1 MHRNLRSR
9 IATYVVAL
17 AMLFTGGMASAAP
30 AAAAEKSRVER
41 LAAIALKVA
50 QYANCDRLPLLE
62 RPRCLKEFAG
72 KAVKLGAGVVLF
84 LFVTQDAMKDHG
96 ASFKEFDK
104 NLKALEALKP
114 LDLVDPTTVPDPA
127 QQLKLLEQAVKTF
140 KSAKPHLDKLG
151 TNLAKADDLL
161 GDQSGSLLTLTL
173 LTVAL
178 GDYFPDYTPPK
189 YPDAEPIF
197 DFEKDLAE
205 LNAAF
210 DQMNEG
216 FAQMDRGLREM
227 NAGVAEVNSG
237 LSQANKGISKA
248 NKGMKE
254 MNEGVAQANK
264 GVKEANKHVPGIKK
278 GAEKLRDMP
287 GIDFDFSHI
296 GDTWGAGSSG
306 LDEAEQQ
313 RRMSLLLDLLPGVGD
328 GKGVVEAI
336 VGKDV
341 VTGQKLGTKERVLGG
356 LSVLHWLRAGDRL
369 LTAEDVKKA
378 RKGEEAV
385 TCNSF
390 PGGTAVVMA
399 DGSRLP
405 IDQVQVGDQVLAS
418 DPESGLTQ
426 AEPVTAHI
434 TGQGQKNLVDV
445 TIRTDDGTT
454 TVTATEGHPFWVDD
468 LEAWATAQQL
478 EPGGWLRT
486 SAGTRVQISAVRSW
500 TDQDRTV
507 HNLTVANLHTFYVLA
522 GGTPLLV
529 HNANGCGVWKSGFDA
544 LPKGKQPHVKEM
556 SSVAEMRGAFDQ
568 WTAGAQRLPARGPK
582 IPDVYKLADGT
593 VIQWRTS
600 SRSGGETI
608 DIFPVT
614 GKGMKVHLP
623 DGQ

>member
-1 MHRNLRSR
+1 MHNKFTSR
-9 IATYVVAL
+9 LATFIVAL
-17 AMLFTGGMASAAP
+17 ALFFTGGVGSARQAT
-30 AAAAEKSRVER
+30 AAEQSRAER
-41 LAAIALKVA
+41 LAQIVRKVA

-72 KAVKLGAGVVLF
+72 KAVKLGAGVGVF
-84 LFVTQDAMKDHG
+84 LFISQDAMKDHG
-96 ASFKEFDK
+96 ASFKELDK
-104 NLKALEALKP
+104 NVEALRALRP
-114 LDLVDPTTVPDPA
+114 LQLVDPATAPDPA
-127 QQLKLLEQAVKTF
+127 QQLKLLEQAVKTYR
-140 KSAKPHLDKLG
+140 SAGPHLDKLG
-151 TNLAKADDLL
+151 TNLARADDLL
-161 GDQSGSLLTLTL
+161 GDQNDSLLALTI

-189 YPDAEPIF
+189 YPDAKPIF
-197 DFEKDLAE
+197 DFEKDLAD

-210 DQMNEG
+210 DQMNQG
-216 FAQMDRGLREM
+216 FAQMNRGLREM
-227 NAGVAEVNSG
+227 NAGIAEVNKG

-254 MNEGVAQANK
+254 MNEGIAQANQ

-278 GAEKLRDMP
+278 GAEKFRDMS
-287 GIDFDFSHI
+287 GLDLDFSHI
-296 GDTWGAGSSG
+296 GDTWGSGSSL
-306 LDEAEQQ
+306 LDDAEQQ
-313 RRMSLLLDLLPGVGD
+313 RRMSLLLNLLPGVGD

-369 LTAEDVKKA
+369 LTADDVRKA

-390 PGGTAVVMA
+390 PSGTPVLMA
-399 DGSRLP
+399 DGSQRP
-405 IDQVQVGDQVLAS
+405 IEQVRVGDQVLAA
-418 DPESGLTQ
+418 DPDSGRTQ
-426 AEPVTAHI
+426 AEPVTALI
-434 TGQGQKNLVDV
+434 TGQGHKSLVDV
-445 TIRTDDGTT
+445 TVRTDHGAS
-454 TVTATEGHPFWVDD
+454 TVTATEGHPFWIDD
-468 LEAWATAQQL
+468 LQAWATAGQL
-478 EPGGWLRT
+478 EPGVWLRT
-486 SAGTRVQISAVRSW
+486 SAGTRVQVSAVRAW
-500 TDQDRTV
+500 TAQGLTV
-507 HNLTVANLHTFYVLA
+507 HNLTVGDLHTFHVLA

-529 HNANGCGVWKSGFDA
+529 HNANGCGVWKSEFDS
-544 LPKGKQPHVKEM
+544 LPQGKQSHVREM
-556 SSVAEMRGAFDQ
+556 SSVAEMRRAFEK

-582 IPDVYKLADGT
+582 IPDVYKLPDGT